1 MELKHW
7 ESKKVERRENKMRS
21 NLCIWSWME
30 WRAEGTDTGT
40 QRAQRR
46 RRRKQTV
53 QWHRRL
59 GTRGGVWCGEGGVY
73 SRWSKLINTD
83 VGKSAWLL
91 ITEWILVNRG
101 KQGQRPSVWGCEER
115 VVSLWGP
122 GKETTDVWQ
131 EGKECV
137 YYTCI
142 SHPWDETPDTNN
154 WWEMT
159 IYLSSP
165 FHGSGGLRQLRPL
178 CLWFR
183 QLSRVIGSGGWE
195 VKLEPYWLF
204 PNTHSSNPLL
214 PARRHLL
221 KAP

>member
-53 QWHRRL
+53 QLHRRL
-59 GTRGGVWCGEGGVY
+59 GTRGGVWCGEGGAY

-101 KQGQRPSVWGCEER
+101 TEAKCMKVWGAGGELVGPWEGNHWCLTGREG
-115 VVSLWGP
+115 VCVLHLHFSSLG
-122 GKETTDVWQ
+122 
-131 EGKECV
+131 
-137 YYTCI
+137 
-142 SHPWDETPDTNN
+142 
-154 WWEMT
+154 
-159 IYLSSP
+159 
-165 FHGSGGLRQLRPL
+165 R
-178 CLWFR
+178 
-183 QLSRVIGSGGWE
+183 
-195 VKLEPYWLF
+195 
-204 PNTHSSNPLL
+204 NTWH
-214 PARRHLL
+214 
-221 KAP
+221 K